1 MAALLL
7 APPPSGLRR
16 ARPLLGTLVEI
27 RAEAREPERARQAI
41 EAAFAEIGVVHRLM
55 SFHEVGSDLSRL
67 NRARPGALVAVD
79 PRTAEVLHAAEAF
92 RTESEG
98 AFDAAIAATL
108 VALGLLP
115 APRAALDPESGAP
128 PGDRILVRRGAT
140 ALDLGGIAKGY
151 AVDRAIAVL
160 RGFGMASVLVNAGGD
175 LRHFGPEAA
184 PVHLR
189 DPADA
194 SRLVASVA
202 VGNAALASSATSG
215 LAGASRAVR
224 PSPLIDARSGIP
236 LHAQAG
242 ASVLAPSCMVADALT
257 KVVLVTGDRQH
268 PMLRRH
274 GASLVLHRCAGGAP
288 A

>member
-1 MAALLL
+1 
-7 APPPSGLRR
+7 
-16 ARPLLGTLVEI
+16 
-27 RAEAREPERARQAI
+27 
-41 EAAFAEIGVVHRLM
+41 M
-55 SFHEVGSDLSRL
+55 SFHEAGSDLSRL

-79 PRTAEVLHAAEAF
+79 PRTAEVLRAAEAL
-92 RTESEG
+92 RTESQG
-98 AFDAAIAATL
+98 AFDAAIATVL

-115 APRAALDPESGAP
+115 APPAVSDPASGAP
-128 PGDRILVRRGAT
+128 AGGRTMVRRGA
-140 ALDLGGIAKGY
+140 ASLDLGGIAKGY

-160 RGFGMASVLVNAGGD
+160 RGFGMASALVNAGGD
-175 LRHFGPEAA
+175 LRHFGPQAA

-202 VGNAALASSATSG
+202 VGNAALASSETSG
-215 LAGASRAVR
+215 LATTGAAHAVR
-224 PSPLIDARSGIP
+224 PSPLIDARRGVP
-236 LHAQAG
+236 LQAQAG

-274 GASLVLHRCAGGAP
+274 GASLVLYRSASGAP